1 MVIIPPVPS
10 REHSKYCMKKKRATG
25 TGKISRG
32 TSTGI
37 LLSLGINELSMNA
50 RAIPIIKKII
60 RTISIEEVRA
70 DFENVMRLSTAKE
83 VQAHVSNRMKILVPE
98 LSEKGYLEGWDYL

>member
-1 MVIIPPVPS
+1 
-10 REHSKYCMKKKRATG
+10 
-25 TGKISRG
+25 
-32 TSTGI
+32 
-37 LLSLGINELSMNA
+37 MNA

-83 VQAHVSNRMKILVPE
+83 VQAHVSNRMKSLVPE
-98 LSEKGYLEGWDYL
+98 LAEKGYLEGWDYL